1 MGANIATVFAI
12 DIWNGMESNG
22 MEWNGNECIIIGCYN
37 SILFLLGSKM
47 NAITASSPTQIIN
60 EFLSGLTIALLLI
73 PESIAFAFIMGLTPN
88 TGIKNTMVMSLIT
101 SLFGGMPTMI
111 SGSTAAVATS
121 IAGVSTLL
129 GKEYIIPTVI
139 AGGFMQILA
148 AVTGLYKYVTY
159 VPKHIMSGFLIAL
172 AGLIAI
178 HQFDNFKDK
187 EHKWLTGLKMANTTL
202 FTIISTLIAF
212 FGVIKITHSKDQH
225 IHIPGGLVSM
235 FAITAFIYMFTKYY
249 DIDRVKDI
257 GAVNSELPS
266 LISLDSVYSTK
277 IKYDAESLLKMLP
290 FSAAMAFTG
299 LLESLIMVR
308 DAESALGIKGD
319 SFRESIV
326 QGIAN
331 VATGVT
337 GGFGGCVLV
346 GQSKLNLF
354 NGSKTQFSSVITSIL
369 FIVICLFFGRAINE
383 IPIAAV
389 VGVMLLVVY
398 KTGDWDSI
406 MKPQSFDRRWI
417 ITIIT
422 AIVGFMSGSLSL
434 GVVVGVVLDKMIAR
448 N

>member
-1 MGANIATVFAI
+1 
-12 DIWNGMESNG
+12 
-22 MEWNGNECIIIGCYN
+22 
-37 SILFLLGSKM
+37 M
-47 NAITASSPTQIIN
+47 NAVISASPTLLIN

-73 PESIAFAFIMGLTPN
+73 PESIAFAFIMGLSPN
-88 TGIKNTMVMSLIT
+88 TGIQNTMVMSLIT

-139 AGGFMQILA
+139 AGGFIQILA
-148 AVTGLYKYVTY
+148 AMTGLYKYVTY

-178 HQFDNFKDK
+178 HQLDNFKDK

-202 FTIISTLIAF
+202 FTIVSTLIAF
-212 FGVIKITHSKDQH
+212 FGVITITHSKDQY

-235 FAITAFIYMFTKYY
+235 FAITAFIYIFTQYY
-249 DIDRVKDI
+249 NIDRVKDI
-257 GAVNSELPS
+257 GALKSDLPS
-266 LISLDSVYSTK
+266 IISLDSVSSSK
-277 IKYDAESLLKMLP
+277 IKYDAESLMKMLP

-299 LLESLIMVR
+299 LLESLIMVK
-308 DAESALGIKGD
+308 DTESALGIKGD
-319 SFRESIV
+319 SFRESLV

-346 GQSKLNLF
+346 GQSKLNLA
-354 NGSKTQFSSVITSIL
+354 NGAKTQFSSVITSVL

-398 KTGDWDSI
+398 KTGDWDSLF
-406 MKPQSFDRRWI
+406 KPQSFDRRWVV
-417 ITIIT
+417 TIIT
-422 AIVGFMSGSLSL
+422 AIVGFVSGSLTM
-434 GVVVGVVLDKMIAR
+434 GVVAGVVLDKMAAR
-448 N
+448 L

>member
-1 MGANIATVFAI
+1 
-12 DIWNGMESNG
+12 
-22 MEWNGNECIIIGCYN
+22 
-37 SILFLLGSKM
+37 M
-47 NAITASSPTQIIN
+47 NAVMSASPTLLIN

-73 PESIAFAFIMGLTPN
+73 PESIAFAFIMGLSPT
-88 TGIKNTMVMSLIT
+88 TGVQNTMVMSLIT

-139 AGGFMQILA
+139 AGGFIQILA
-148 AVTGLYKYVTY
+148 SVTGLYKYVTY

-172 AGLIAI
+172 AGLIAV
-178 HQFDNFKDK
+178 HQLDNFKDK
-187 EHKWLTGLKMANTTL
+187 EHKWFTGLKMANTSL

-235 FAITAFIYMFTKYY
+235 FAITAFIYIFTQYY
-249 DIDRVKDI
+249 NIDRVKDT
-257 GAVNSELPS
+257 GALKSDLPS
-266 LISLDSVYSTK
+266 LISMDSVSSSK
-277 IKYDAESLLKMLP
+277 IKYDADSVLKMLP

-299 LLESLIMVR
+299 LLESLIMVK
-308 DAESALGIKGD
+308 DTESALGIKGD
-319 SFRESIV
+319 SFRESLV

-346 GQSKLNLF
+346 GQSKLNLA
-354 NGSKTQFSSVITSIL
+354 NGAKTQFSSVITSVL

-383 IPIAAV
+383 IPVAAV

-398 KTGDWDSI
+398 KTGDWDSLL
-406 MKPQSFDRRWI
+406 KPQSFDRRWVI
-417 ITIIT
+417 MVLT
-422 AIVGFMSGSLSL
+422 AMVGFLSGSLSL
-434 GVVVGVVLDKMIAR
+434 GVVAGVILDSVTVKMMKY
-448 N
+448 

>member
-1 MGANIATVFAI
+1 MNIPATQ
-12 DIWNGMESNG
+12 
-22 MEWNGNECIIIGCYN
+22 
-37 SILFLLGSKM
+37 L
-47 NAITASSPTQIIN
+47 IN

-73 PESIAFAFIMGLTPN
+73 PESIAFAFIMGLSPN
-88 TGIKNTMVMSLIT
+88 TGIQNTMVMSLIT

-121 IAGVSTLL
+121 IAGVGTLV

-139 AGGFMQILA
+139 IGGFIQILA
-148 AVTGLYKYVTY
+148 SLTGLYKYVTY
-159 VPKHIMSGFLIAL
+159 VPKHIMSGFLVAL
-172 AGLIAI
+172 AGLIAV
-178 HQFDNFKDK
+178 HQLDNFKDK
-187 EHKWLTGLKMANTTL
+187 DKDKDKDHKWFSGLKLINTTL
-202 FTIISTLIAF
+202 FTVVSTLIAF

-235 FAITAFIYMFTKYY
+235 FAITAFIYIFTKYY
-249 DIDRVKDI
+249 NIERVKDVGEI
-257 GAVNSELPS
+257 KSGLPS
-266 LISLDSVYSTK
+266 FISLDSVSK
-277 IKYDAESLLKMLP
+277 LNYDLEHLLKILP

-308 DAESALGIKGD
+308 DTEAALGVKGD
-319 SFRESIV
+319 SLRESLV

-331 VATGVT
+331 VATGLT

-354 NGSKTQFSSVITSIL
+354 NGAKTQFSSVITSLL
-369 FIVICLFFGRAINE
+369 FIVICIFFGRAINE

-398 KTGDWDSI
+398 KTGDWDSLF
-406 MKPQSFDRRWI
+406 KPQSFDRRWV

-422 AIVGFMSGSLSL
+422 AIVGFVSGSLSL
-434 GVVVGVVLDKMIAR
+434 GVVVGVILDKIAAR
-448 N
+448 M

>member
-1 MGANIATVFAI
+1 
-12 DIWNGMESNG
+12 
-22 MEWNGNECIIIGCYN
+22 
-37 SILFLLGSKM
+37 
-47 NAITASSPTQIIN
+47 
-60 EFLSGLTIALLLI
+60 
-73 PESIAFAFIMGLTPN
+73 
-88 TGIKNTMVMSLIT
+88 
-101 SLFGGMPTMI
+101 MI

-159 VPKHIMSGFLIAL
+159 VPKHIMSGFLVAL

-178 HQFDNFKDK
+178 HQLDNFKDK
-187 EHKWLTGLKMANTTL
+187 DHKWLTGLKMANTTL

-235 FAITAFIYMFTKYY
+235 FAITAFIYIFTKYY
-249 DIDRVKDI
+249 NIDRVNDI
-257 GAVNSELPS
+257 GAVKSELPS
-266 LISLDSVYSTK
+266 LISLDSVYSSN
-277 IKYDAESLLKMLP
+277 INYDAESLIKMLP

-308 DAESALGIKGD
+308 DAESALGVKGD

-331 VATGVT
+331 VATGIT

-346 GQSKLNLF
+346 GQSKLNLA
-354 NGSKTQFSSVITSIL
+354 NGAKTQFSSVITSIL

-389 VGVMLLVVY
+389 VGVMFLVVY

-406 MKPQSFDRRWI
+406 FKPQSFDRRWI
-417 ITIIT
+417 ITLIT
-422 AIVGFMSGSLSL
+422 AIVGFISGSLSL
-434 GVVVGVVLDKMIAR
+434 GVVVGVVLDKVVAR
-448 N
+448 I

>member
-1 MGANIATVFAI
+1 MDA
-12 DIWNGMESNG
+12 
-22 MEWNGNECIIIGCYN
+22 
-37 SILFLLGSKM
+37 
-47 NAITASSPTQIIN
+47 ASSTLLIN

-73 PESIAFAFIMGLTPN
+73 PESIAFAFIMGLSPN
-88 TGIKNTMVMSLIT
+88 TGIQNTMVMSLVT

-139 AGGFMQILA
+139 AGGVIQMLA
-148 AVTGLYKYVTY
+148 AMTGLYKYITY

-172 AGLIAI
+172 AGLIAV
-178 HQFDNFKDK
+178 HQLDNFKDK

-202 FTIISTLIAF
+202 FTVVSTLIAF
-212 FGVIKITHSKDQH
+212 FGVIKITHSKDQY

-235 FAITAFIYMFTKYY
+235 FAITAFIYIFTQYY
-249 DIDRVKDI
+249 NVDRVKDI
-257 GAVNSELPS
+257 GAIKSVLPS
-266 LISLDSVYSTK
+266 IISMDSVSK
-277 IKYDAESLLKMLP
+277 IKYDADSLLKMLP

-299 LLESLIMVR
+299 LLESLIMVK

-319 SFRESIV
+319 SFRESLV

-331 VATGVT
+331 VATGLT

-346 GQSKLNLF
+346 GQSKLNLA
-354 NGSKTQFSSVITSIL
+354 NGAKTQFSSVITSVL
-369 FIVICLFFGRAINE
+369 FIIICLFFGRAINE

-398 KTGDWDSI
+398 KTGDWDSLF
-406 MKPQSFDRRWI
+406 KPQSFDRRWVI
-417 ITIIT
+417 MVLT
-422 AIVGFMSGSLSL
+422 AMVGFLSGSLSL
-434 GVVVGVVLDKMIAR
+434 GVVAGVILDSVTVKMMKY
-448 N
+448 

>member
-1 MGANIATVFAI
+1 
-12 DIWNGMESNG
+12 
-22 MEWNGNECIIIGCYN
+22 
-37 SILFLLGSKM
+37 M
-47 NAITASSPTQIIN
+47 NAVTSASPTLLIN

-73 PESIAFAFIMGLTPN
+73 PESIAFAFIMGLSPN
-88 TGIKNTMVMSLIT
+88 TGIQNTMVMSLIT

-139 AGGFMQILA
+139 AGGFIQILA
-148 AVTGLYKYVTY
+148 AMTGLYKYVTY

-172 AGLIAI
+172 AGLIAV
-178 HQFDNFKDK
+178 HQLDNFKDK

-202 FTIISTLIAF
+202 FTIVSTLIAF
-212 FGVIKITHSKDQH
+212 FGVITITHSKDQY

-235 FAITAFIYMFTKYY
+235 FAITAFIYIFTQYY
-249 DIDRVKDI
+249 NIDRVKDI
-257 GAVNSELPS
+257 GALKSDLPS
-266 LISLDSVYSTK
+266 IISLDSVSSSK
-277 IKYDAESLLKMLP
+277 IKYDAESLMKMLP

-299 LLESLIMVR
+299 LLESLIMVK
-308 DAESALGIKGD
+308 DTESALGIKGD
-319 SFRESIV
+319 SFRESLV

-346 GQSKLNLF
+346 GQSKLNLA
-354 NGSKTQFSSVITSIL
+354 NGAKTQFSSVITSVL

-398 KTGDWDSI
+398 KTGDWDSLF
-406 MKPQSFDRRWI
+406 KPQSFDRRWVV
-417 ITIIT
+417 TIIT
-422 AIVGFMSGSLSL
+422 AIVGFVSGSLTM
-434 GVVVGVVLDKMIAR
+434 GVVVGVILDKMAAR
-448 N
+448 V

>member
-1 MGANIATVFAI
+1 
-12 DIWNGMESNG
+12 
-22 MEWNGNECIIIGCYN
+22 
-37 SILFLLGSKM
+37 M
-47 NAITASSPTQIIN
+47 NAITASSPTQLIN

-139 AGGFMQILA
+139 AGGFMQIIA

-159 VPKHIMSGFLIAL
+159 VPKHIMSGFLVAL

-178 HQFDNFKDK
+178 HQIDNFKDK

-266 LISLDSVYSTK
+266 LISLDSVYSSN
-277 IKYDAESLLKMLP
+277 IKYDVESLIKMLP

-308 DAESALGIKGD
+308 DAESALGMKGD

-354 NGSKTQFSSVITSIL
+354 NGSKTQFSSVITSVL

-406 MKPQSFDRRWI
+406 FKPQSFDRRWI

-422 AIVGFMSGSLSL
+422 AIVGFASGSLSL

>member
-1 MGANIATVFAI
+1 MDAI
-12 DIWNGMESNG
+12 
-22 MEWNGNECIIIGCYN
+22 
-37 SILFLLGSKM
+37 
-47 NAITASSPTQIIN
+47 SSTTPTQLVN

-88 TGIKNTMVMSLIT
+88 TGITNTMVMSLIT

-159 VPKHIMSGFLIAL
+159 VPKHIMSGFLVAL

-178 HQFDNFKDK
+178 HQLDNFKDK
-187 EHKWLTGLKMANTTL
+187 DHKWLTGLKMANTTL

-235 FAITAFIYMFTKYY
+235 FAITAFIYIFTKYY
-249 DIDRVKDI
+249 NIDRVNDI
-257 GAVNSELPS
+257 GAVKSELPS
-266 LISLDSVYSTK
+266 LISLDSVYSSN
-277 IKYDAESLLKMLP
+277 INYDAESLIKMLP

-308 DAESALGIKGD
+308 DAENTLGVKGD

-331 VATGVT
+331 VATGIT

-346 GQSKLNLF
+346 GQSKLNLA
-354 NGSKTQFSSVITSIL
+354 NGAKTQFSSVITSIL

-389 VGVMLLVVY
+389 VGVMFLVVY

-406 MKPQSFDRRWI
+406 FKPQSFDRRWV
-417 ITIIT
+417 ITLIT
-422 AIVGFMSGSLSL
+422 AIIGFMSGSLSL
-434 GVVVGVVLDKMIAR
+434 GVVVGVVLDKVVAR
-448 N
+448 I

>member
-1 MGANIATVFAI
+1 
-12 DIWNGMESNG
+12 
-22 MEWNGNECIIIGCYN
+22 
-37 SILFLLGSKM
+37 
-47 NAITASSPTQIIN
+47 
-60 EFLSGLTIALLLI
+60 
-73 PESIAFAFIMGLTPN
+73 
-88 TGIKNTMVMSLIT
+88 
-101 SLFGGMPTMI
+101 
-111 SGSTAAVATS
+111 
-121 IAGVSTLL
+121 
-129 GKEYIIPTVI
+129 
-139 AGGFMQILA
+139 
-148 AVTGLYKYVTY
+148 
-159 VPKHIMSGFLIAL
+159 MSGFLVAL

-178 HQFDNFKDK
+178 HQLDNFKDK

-266 LISLDSVYSTK
+266 LISLDSVYSSN
-277 IKYDAESLLKMLP
+277 IKYDVESLIKMLP

-308 DAESALGIKGD
+308 DTESTLGLKGD
-319 SFRESIV
+319 SFRESLV

-331 VATGVT
+331 MATGIT

-346 GQSKLNLF
+346 GQSKLNLA
-354 NGSKTQFSSVITSIL
+354 NGAKTQFSSVITSVL

-406 MKPQSFDRRWI
+406 IKPQSFDRRWI
-417 ITIIT
+417 ITLIT

-434 GVVVGVVLDKMIAR
+434 GVVVGVILDKMIAR

>member
-1 MGANIATVFAI
+1 
-12 DIWNGMESNG
+12 
-22 MEWNGNECIIIGCYN
+22 
-37 SILFLLGSKM
+37 M
-47 NAITASSPTQIIN
+47 NAITASSPTQLIN

-159 VPKHIMSGFLIAL
+159 VPKHIMSGFLVAL

-178 HQFDNFKDK
+178 HQLDNFKDK
-187 EHKWLTGLKMANTTL
+187 EHKWLTGLKMANTSL

-257 GAVNSELPS
+257 GAINSELPS
-266 LISLDSVYSTK
+266 LISVDSVYSTK

-406 MKPQSFDRRWI
+406 IKPQSFDRRWI
-417 ITIIT
+417 ITLIT

-434 GVVVGVVLDKMIAR
+434 GVVVGVVLDKMVTR

>member
-1 MGANIATVFAI
+1 MDA
-12 DIWNGMESNG
+12 
-22 MEWNGNECIIIGCYN
+22 
-37 SILFLLGSKM
+37 
-47 NAITASSPTQIIN
+47 ASSTLLIN

-73 PESIAFAFIMGLTPN
+73 PESIAFAFIMGLSPN
-88 TGIKNTMVMSLIT
+88 TGIQNTMVMSLVT

-139 AGGFMQILA
+139 AGGVIQMLA
-148 AVTGLYKYVTY
+148 AMTGLYKYITY

-172 AGLIAI
+172 AGLIAV
-178 HQFDNFKDK
+178 HQLDNFKDK

-202 FTIISTLIAF
+202 FTVVSTLIAF
-212 FGVIKITHSKDQH
+212 FGVIKITHSKDQY

-235 FAITAFIYMFTKYY
+235 FAITAFIYIFTQYY
-249 DIDRVKDI
+249 NVDRVKDI
-257 GAVNSELPS
+257 GAIKSVLPS
-266 LISLDSVYSTK
+266 IISMDSVSK
-277 IKYDAESLLKMLP
+277 IKYDADSLLKMLP

-299 LLESLIMVR
+299 LLESLIMVK

-319 SFRESIV
+319 SFRESLV

-331 VATGVT
+331 VATGLT

-346 GQSKLNLF
+346 GQSKLNLA
-354 NGSKTQFSSVITSIL
+354 NGAKTQFSSVITSVL
-369 FIVICLFFGRAINE
+369 FIIICLFFGRAINE

-398 KTGDWDSI
+398 KTGDWDSLF
-406 MKPQSFDRRWI
+406 KPQSFDRRWV

-422 AIVGFMSGSLSL
+422 AIVGFVSGSLTL
-434 GVVVGVVLDKMIAR
+434 GVVAGVILDKIAAR
-448 N
+448 V

>member
-1 MGANIATVFAI
+1 
-12 DIWNGMESNG
+12 
-22 MEWNGNECIIIGCYN
+22 
-37 SILFLLGSKM
+37 M
-47 NAITASSPTQIIN
+47 NASAASAASAATPNQLVN

-73 PESIAFAFIMGLTPN
+73 PESIAFAFIMGLAPN
-88 TGIKNTMVMSLIT
+88 VGIQNTMVMSLIT

-121 IAGVSTLL
+121 IAGVGTLV

-139 AGGFMQILA
+139 IGGFIQMLA

-172 AGLIAI
+172 AGLIAV
-178 HQFDNFKDK
+178 HQIDNFKDK
-187 EHKWLTGLKMANTTL
+187 ERKWLSGLKMANTTL
-202 FTIISTLIAF
+202 FTIVSTLIAF
-212 FGVIKITHSKDQH
+212 FGVIKLTHSKDQH
-225 IHIPGGLVSM
+225 IHIPGALVSM
-235 FAITAFIYMFTKYY
+235 LAITAFIYIFTKYY
-249 DIDRVKDI
+249 NIDRVKDI
-257 GAVNSELPS
+257 GAIKAELPS
-266 LISLDSVYSTK
+266 FISLDGLSPSKLT
-277 IKYDAESLLKMLP
+277 YDMEHLLKILP

-308 DAESALGIKGD
+308 DTEAALGIKGD
-319 SFRESIV
+319 SFRESLV

-331 VATGVT
+331 IATGLT

-354 NGSKTQFSSVITSIL
+354 NGAKTQFSSVITSVL

-398 KTGDWDSI
+398 KTGDWDSLF
-406 MKPQSFDRRWI
+406 KPQSFDRRWV
-417 ITIIT
+417 ITVIT
-422 AIVGFMSGSLSL
+422 AIIGFMSGSLSL
-434 GVVVGVVLDKMIAR
+434 GVVAGVVLDKMATFKY
-448 N
+448 

>member
-1 MGANIATVFAI
+1 
-12 DIWNGMESNG
+12 
-22 MEWNGNECIIIGCYN
+22 
-37 SILFLLGSKM
+37 M
-47 NAITASSPTQIIN
+47 NAVTSASPTLLIN

-73 PESIAFAFIMGLTPN
+73 PESIAFAFIMGLSPN
-88 TGIKNTMVMSLIT
+88 TGIQNTMVMSLIT

-139 AGGFMQILA
+139 AGGFIQILA
-148 AVTGLYKYVTY
+148 AMTGLYKYVTY

-172 AGLIAI
+172 AGLIAV
-178 HQFDNFKDK
+178 HQLDNFKDK

-202 FTIISTLIAF
+202 FTIVSTLIAF
-212 FGVIKITHSKDQH
+212 FGVITITHSKDQY

-235 FAITAFIYMFTKYY
+235 FAITAFIYIFTQYY
-249 DIDRVKDI
+249 NIDRVKDI
-257 GAVNSELPS
+257 GALKSDLPS
-266 LISLDSVYSTK
+266 IISLDSVSK
-277 IKYDAESLLKMLP
+277 IKYDAESLMKMLP

-299 LLESLIMVR
+299 LLESLIMVK
-308 DAESALGIKGD
+308 DTESALGIKGD
-319 SFRESIV
+319 SFRESLV

-346 GQSKLNLF
+346 GQSKLNLA
-354 NGSKTQFSSVITSIL
+354 NGAKTQFSSVITSVL

-398 KTGDWDSI
+398 KTGDWDSLF
-406 MKPQSFDRRWI
+406 KPQSFDRRWVV
-417 ITIIT
+417 TIIT
-422 AIVGFMSGSLSL
+422 AIVGFVSGSLTM
-434 GVVVGVVLDKMIAR
+434 GVVVGVVLDKMAAR
-448 N
+448 V

>member
-1 MGANIATVFAI
+1 M
-12 DIWNGMESNG
+12 
-22 MEWNGNECIIIGCYN
+22 
-37 SILFLLGSKM
+37 M
-47 NAITASSPTQIIN
+47 NAVTSAPPTLLIN

-73 PESIAFAFIMGLTPN
+73 PESIAFAFIMGLSPN
-88 TGIKNTMVMSLIT
+88 TGIQNTMVMSLIT

-139 AGGFMQILA
+139 AGGIIQILA

-159 VPKHIMSGFLIAL
+159 VPKHIMSGFLVAL
-172 AGLIAI
+172 AGLIAV
-178 HQFDNFKDK
+178 HQLDNFKDK
-187 EHKWLTGLKMANTTL
+187 EHKWLTGLKLANTTL

-212 FGVIKITHSKDQH
+212 FGVIKITHSTDQH
-225 IHIPGGLVSM
+225 VHIPGGLVSM
-235 FAITAFIYMFTKYY
+235 FAITAFIYIFTQYY
-249 DIDRVKDI
+249 NIDRVKDT
-257 GAVNSELPS
+257 GAIHSDLPS
-266 LISLDSVYSTK
+266 IISSDSVSK
-277 IKYDAESLLKMLP
+277 IKYDLESLLKMLP

-308 DAESALGIKGD
+308 DAESALGTKGD
-319 SFRESIV
+319 SFRESLV

-331 VATGVT
+331 IATGLT

-346 GQSKLNLF
+346 GQSKLNLA
-354 NGSKTQFSSVITSIL
+354 NGAKTQFSSVITSVL

-398 KTGDWDSI
+398 KTGDWDSLF
-406 MKPQSFDRRWI
+406 KPQSFDRRWV

-422 AIVGFMSGSLSL
+422 AIVGFVSGSLSV
-434 GVVVGVVLDKMIAR
+434 GVVVGVILDKMAAR
-448 N
+448 V

>member
-1 MGANIATVFAI
+1 MDAT
-12 DIWNGMESNG
+12 
-22 MEWNGNECIIIGCYN
+22 
-37 SILFLLGSKM
+37 LL
-47 NAITASSPTQIIN
+47 IN

-73 PESIAFAFIMGLTPN
+73 PESIAFAFIMGLSPT
-88 TGIKNTMVMSLIT
+88 TGIQNTMVMSLIT

-139 AGGFMQILA
+139 AGGFIQILA
-148 AVTGLYKYVTY
+148 AMTGLYKYITY

-172 AGLIAI
+172 AGLIAV
-178 HQFDNFKDK
+178 HQLDNFKDK
-187 EHKWLTGLKMANTTL
+187 EHKWLTGVKMANTTL

-235 FAITAFIYMFTKYY
+235 FAITAFIYIFTQYY
-249 DIDRVKDI
+249 NIDRVKDT
-257 GAVNSELPS
+257 GALKSDLPS
-266 LISLDSVYSTK
+266 LISMDSVSSSK
-277 IKYDAESLLKMLP
+277 IKYDAESLMKMLP

-299 LLESLIMVR
+299 LLESLIMVK

-319 SFRESIV
+319 SFRESLV

-346 GQSKLNLF
+346 GQSKLNLA
-354 NGSKTQFSSVITSIL
+354 NGAKTQFSSVITSVL

-383 IPIAAV
+383 IPVAAV

-398 KTGDWDSI
+398 KTGDWDSLF
-406 MKPQSFDRRWI
+406 KPQSFDRRWV

-422 AIVGFMSGSLSL
+422 AIVGFVSGSLTL
-434 GVVVGVVLDKMIAR
+434 GVVAGVILDKMAAR
-448 N
+448 V

>member
-1 MGANIATVFAI
+1 
-12 DIWNGMESNG
+12 
-22 MEWNGNECIIIGCYN
+22 
-37 SILFLLGSKM
+37 M
-47 NAITASSPTQIIN
+47 NAVISASPTLLIN

-73 PESIAFAFIMGLTPN
+73 PESIAFAFIMGLSPN
-88 TGIKNTMVMSLIT
+88 TGIQNTMVMSLIT

-139 AGGFMQILA
+139 AGGFIQILA
-148 AVTGLYKYVTY
+148 AMTGLYKYVTY

-172 AGLIAI
+172 AGLIAV
-178 HQFDNFKDK
+178 HQLDNFKDK

-202 FTIISTLIAF
+202 FTIVSTLIAF
-212 FGVIKITHSKDQH
+212 FGVITITHSKDQY

-235 FAITAFIYMFTKYY
+235 FAITAFIYIFTQYY
-249 DIDRVKDI
+249 NIDRVKDI
-257 GAVNSELPS
+257 GALKSDLPS
-266 LISLDSVYSTK
+266 IISLDSVSSSK
-277 IKYDAESLLKMLP
+277 IKYDAESLMKMLP

-299 LLESLIMVR
+299 LLESLIMVK

-319 SFRESIV
+319 SFRESLV

-346 GQSKLNLF
+346 GQSKLNLA
-354 NGSKTQFSSVITSIL
+354 NGAKTQFSSVITSVL

-398 KTGDWDSI
+398 KTGDWDSLF
-406 MKPQSFDRRWI
+406 KPQSFDRRWVV
-417 ITIIT
+417 TIIT
-422 AIVGFMSGSLSL
+422 AIVGFVSGSLTM
-434 GVVVGVVLDKMIAR
+434 GVVAGVVLDKMAAR
-448 N
+448 L

>member
-1 MGANIATVFAI
+1 
-12 DIWNGMESNG
+12 
-22 MEWNGNECIIIGCYN
+22 
-37 SILFLLGSKM
+37 M
-47 NAITASSPTQIIN
+47 NAVISASPTLLIN

-73 PESIAFAFIMGLTPN
+73 PESIAFAFIMGLSPN
-88 TGIKNTMVMSLIT
+88 TGIQNTMVMSLIT

-139 AGGFMQILA
+139 AGGFIQILA
-148 AVTGLYKYVTY
+148 AMTGLYKYVTY

-172 AGLIAI
+172 AGLIAV
-178 HQFDNFKDK
+178 HQLDNFKDK

-202 FTIISTLIAF
+202 FTIVSTLIAF
-212 FGVIKITHSKDQH
+212 FGVITITHSKDQY

-235 FAITAFIYMFTKYY
+235 FAITAFIYIFTQYY
-249 DIDRVKDI
+249 NIDRVKDT
-257 GAVNSELPS
+257 GALKSDLPS
-266 LISLDSVYSTK
+266 IISLDSVSSSK
-277 IKYDAESLLKMLP
+277 IKYDAESLMKMLP

-299 LLESLIMVR
+299 LLESLIMVK

-319 SFRESIV
+319 SFRESLV

-346 GQSKLNLF
+346 GQSKLNLA
-354 NGSKTQFSSVITSIL
+354 NGAKTQFSSVITSVL

-398 KTGDWDSI
+398 KTGDWDSLF
-406 MKPQSFDRRWI
+406 KPQSFDRRWVV
-417 ITIIT
+417 TIIT
-422 AIVGFMSGSLSL
+422 AIVGFVSGSLTM
-434 GVVVGVVLDKMIAR
+434 GVVVGVVLDKMAAR
-448 N
+448 L

>member
-1 MGANIATVFAI
+1 MI
-12 DIWNGMESNG
+12 
-22 MEWNGNECIIIGCYN
+22 N
-37 SILFLLGSKM
+37 SVTPTLL
-47 NAITASSPTQIIN
+47 IN

-73 PESIAFAFIMGLTPN
+73 PESIAFAFIMGLSPN
-88 TGIKNTMVMSLIT
+88 TGIQNTMVMSLIT

-139 AGGFMQILA
+139 AGGVIQILA

-159 VPKHIMSGFLIAL
+159 VPKHIMSGFLVAL
-172 AGLIAI
+172 AGLIAV
-178 HQFDNFKDK
+178 HQLDNFKDK
-187 EHKWLTGLKMANTTL
+187 EHKWLTGLKLVNTTL

-212 FGVIKITHSKDQH
+212 FGVIKITHSTDQY

-235 FAITAFIYMFTKYY
+235 FAITAFIYIFTQYY
-249 DIDRVKDI
+249 NIDRVKDT
-257 GAVNSELPS
+257 GAINSDLPS
-266 LISLDSVYSTK
+266 IISSDSVSK
-277 IKYDAESLLKMLP
+277 IKYDTESLLKMLP

-299 LLESLIMVR
+299 LLESLIMVK
-308 DAESALGIKGD
+308 DTESVLGIKGD
-319 SFRESIV
+319 SFRESLV

-331 VATGVT
+331 IATGLT

-346 GQSKLNLF
+346 GQSKLNLA
-354 NGSKTQFSSVITSIL
+354 NGAKTQFSSVITSVL
-369 FIVICLFFGRAINE
+369 FIVICLFFSRAINE

-398 KTGDWDSI
+398 KTGDWDSLF
-406 MKPQSFDRRWI
+406 KPQSFDRRWV

-422 AIVGFMSGSLSL
+422 AIVGFASGSLSL
-434 GVVVGVVLDKMIAR
+434 GVVVGVILDKMVSR
-448 N
+448 V

>member
-1 MGANIATVFAI
+1 M
-12 DIWNGMESNG
+12 
-22 MEWNGNECIIIGCYN
+22 N
-37 SILFLLGSKM
+37 STS
-47 NAITASSPTQIIN
+47 TQLVN

-159 VPKHIMSGFLIAL
+159 VPKHIMSGFLVAL

-178 HQFDNFKDK
+178 HQLDNFKDK
-187 EHKWLTGLKMANTTL
+187 EHKWITGLKLANTTL

-212 FGVIKITHSKDQH
+212 FGVIKISHSKDQE
-225 IHIPGGLVSM
+225 IHIPGGLISM

-257 GAVNSELPS
+257 GAINSELPS
-266 LISLDSVYSTK
+266 IISKDSVFSSK
-277 IKYDAESLLKMLP
+277 IKYDPETLMKMLP

-299 LLESLIMVR
+299 LLESLIMVK

-319 SFRESIV
+319 SMRESVV

-331 VATGVT
+331 VATGIT

-354 NGSKTQFSSVITSIL
+354 NGSKTQFSSVITSVL

-406 MKPQSFDRRWI
+406 FKPQSFDRRWI
-417 ITIIT
+417 ITMIT
-422 AIVGFMSGSLSL
+422 AIVGFVSGSLSL
-434 GVVVGVVLDKMIAR
+434 GVVVGVVLNKFAYRI
-448 N
+448 

>member
-1 MGANIATVFAI
+1 MDAT
-12 DIWNGMESNG
+12 
-22 MEWNGNECIIIGCYN
+22 
-37 SILFLLGSKM
+37 LL
-47 NAITASSPTQIIN
+47 IN

-73 PESIAFAFIMGLTPN
+73 PESIAFAFIMGLSPT
-88 TGIKNTMVMSLIT
+88 TGIQNTMVMSLIT

-139 AGGFMQILA
+139 AGGFIQIVA
-148 AVTGLYKYVTY
+148 AMTGLYKYITY

-172 AGLIAI
+172 AGLIAV
-178 HQFDNFKDK
+178 HQLDNFKDK
-187 EHKWLTGLKMANTTL
+187 EHKWLTGVKMANTTL

-235 FAITAFIYMFTKYY
+235 FAITAFIYIFTQYY
-249 DIDRVKDI
+249 NIDRVKDT
-257 GAVNSELPS
+257 GALKSDLPS
-266 LISLDSVYSTK
+266 LISMDSVSSSK
-277 IKYDAESLLKMLP
+277 IKYDAESLMKMLP

-299 LLESLIMVR
+299 LLESLIMVK

-319 SFRESIV
+319 SFRESLV

-346 GQSKLNLF
+346 GQSKLNLA
-354 NGSKTQFSSVITSIL
+354 NGAKTQFSSVITSVL

-398 KTGDWDSI
+398 KTGDWDSLF
-406 MKPQSFDRRWI
+406 KPQSFDRRWV
-417 ITIIT
+417 ITVIT
-422 AIVGFMSGSLSL
+422 AIIGFVSGSLSL
-434 GVVVGVVLDKMIAR
+434 GVVAGVVLDKIAAR
-448 N
+448 L